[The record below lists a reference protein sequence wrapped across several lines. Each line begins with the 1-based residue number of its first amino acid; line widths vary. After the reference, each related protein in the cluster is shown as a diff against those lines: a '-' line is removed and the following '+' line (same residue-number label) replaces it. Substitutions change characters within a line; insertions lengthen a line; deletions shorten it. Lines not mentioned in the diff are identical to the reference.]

1 MAEGPL
7 PARRIALNT
16 ASETLRRHALGI
28 GEDPRTAGTGAEHL
42 QAGNFGQRESTSSAR
57 KEGKP
62 AVEGGGAPLLLSGHG
77 AAKAWPKAEAVYK
90 GVEAETRHPLHE
102 VW

>member
-1 MAEGPL
+1 MEHLELDA
-7 PARRIALNT
+7 A
-16 ASETLRRHALGI
+16 ASEMHQSIVDFLSDAPA
-28 GEDPRTAGTGAEHL
+28 EDPRTAGKV
-42 QAGNFGQRESTSSAR
+42 QSTSKPATLGSARAISSAR